1 LSRKKPCKGCDEKE
15 QFVYRKGKIPMRFVR
30 AGRKVGL
37 HNYKDGEVY
46 WMYPRHAAYAWW
58 EPVGVPEMPVV
69 KPATQKESVFDPD
82 GATIT
87 FKRTISEDSSG
98 PATIGD
104 SGFTLTP
111 SGMLSGSLRSA
122 QEEAEVIISEKPEPV
137 KVEEKRD
144 LGFPDGKKPSRRW
157 RKAELL
163 AFIRHN
169 GGVATKQM
177 KKDLLFTLA
186 SSLA

>member
-1 LSRKKPCKGCDEKE
+1 
-15 QFVYRKGKIPMRFVR
+15 MRFVR

-37 HNYKDGEVY
+37 KNYTDGETY

-82 GATIT
+82 AASVG
-87 FKRTISEDSSG
+87 FRRFVSEDDSG
-98 PATIGD
+98 PATISD

-111 SGMLSGSLRSA
+111 SGMLGGSLRPA
-122 QEEAEVIISEKPEPV
+122 QEPAEVIMPEKPEPEKPVEV
-137 KVEEKRD
+137 KD
-144 LGFPDGKKPSRRW
+144 LGFPDGKKPSRSW
-157 RKAELL
+157 RKAQLL

-169 GGVATKQM
+169 GGVATNKM
-177 KKDLLFTLA
+177 KKDLLLTLA
-186 SSLA
+186 LSVA